1 MAISRS
7 MPVGGDVAAAKISA
21 ISGDDITTDGAAG
34 VQVANAVKPSGVSF
48 LCSRAP
54 SPQQG
59 FLFG

>member
-1 MAISRS
+1 

-21 ISGDDITTDGAAG
+21 ISGDDVTTDGAAD
-34 VQVANAVKPSGVSF
+34 VQAAHAVKPSGMSF
-48 LCSRAP
+48 LCSRVP